1 MEKYVVQRND
11 VATYLILN
19 GISYELKINSKGFVD
34 YYFDNANGVAK
45 ELANKFAKE
54 EVINVNIKEWTRV
67 HENITKECKEFKKKL
82 LEKLTGK

>member
-1 MEKYVVQRND
+1 MEKYVGKRND

-19 GISYELKINSKGFVD
+19 GVDYELKINSNGFVD

-45 ELANKFAKE
+45 DLANKFARE

-67 HENITKECKEFKKKL
+67 HENITKECKEFQKKL